1 MRRVRNRKKLP
12 FNTIFGKKPDIFI
25 GREELKN
32 SILDS
37 LYEENGIYRTSLIT
51 GLRGMGKTSLLA
63 DIRMEL
69 QREEDW
75 IVVSTSMSDNLLE
88 NIVGNL
94 QLEIS
99 SKRNVLPNIEK
110 INLSVFGVGVE
121 LGNSKEYNPKNFQTL
136 MKKCL
141 FELSKANIGVL
152 FTIDEVKSN
161 SEMREFA
168 STYQVLLSENYD
180 IALHMAGLPHNIKNL
195 ISDDVLTFLRR
206 ATKINLEKID
216 FVTIKTAYQL
226 AFKKDNIELEGE
238 LLDLLSARTMGYPY
252 LFQLLGS
259 ELWRLEK
266 KNITED
272 DLNIATI
279 HARNKLFADV
289 HYLIY
294 RELSDMDQQF
304 WLAMSD
310 DVVDS
315 KISDL
320 RERLKKTPSVVS
332 KYRERLLD
340 IGLIKSEKYGTVQFV
355 LPYMREFLL
364 EKKKELYYIREMAM
378 TYTYEIK

>member
-180 IALHMAGLPHNIKNL
+180 IALLMAGLPHNIKNL

-206 ATKINLEKID
+206 ATMINLEMIN

-266 KNITED
+266 KSIAED
-272 DLNIATI
+272 DLNIASI

-304 WLAMSD
+304 LLAMSD